1 MRWAMIL
8 AAGRGERMRPLTD
21 SKPKPLMNVNSKPLI
36 IYHIESLVASGVS
49 DIVINVSYLGDM
61 IKKELGNGENW
72 GVNIH
77 YSDEPG
83 GPLETAGGIYNALSF
98 FNNDPFLVINS
109 DVWTDYD
116 FSNLLNYPLN
126 EKLAHL
132 VLTANPEHNSD
143 GDFIL
148 NADNLLSHEG
158 KAQRLTFTGLSVMSA
173 KLFENNNSLKNYYK
187 KKSLTPILKGA
198 MANRRISGELYSGD
212 WIDVG
217 SIDRFERLCNRFI

>member
-36 IYHIESLVASGVS
+36 IYHIESLVASGVR

-148 NADNLLSHEG
+148 SADNLLSHEG
-158 KAQRLTFTGLSVMSA
+158 KAKKLTFTGLSVMSA
-173 KLFENNNSLKNYYK
+173 KLFENNNSLKNNYK
-187 KKSLTPILKGA
+187 KKSLTPILKRA

>member
-36 IYHIESLVASGVS
+36 IYHIESLVASGVR

-148 NADNLLSHEG
+148 NTDNSLSHQG

-173 KLFENNNSLKNYYK
+173 KLFENNNSLKNNYK
-187 KKSLTPILKGA
+187 KKSLTPILKRA